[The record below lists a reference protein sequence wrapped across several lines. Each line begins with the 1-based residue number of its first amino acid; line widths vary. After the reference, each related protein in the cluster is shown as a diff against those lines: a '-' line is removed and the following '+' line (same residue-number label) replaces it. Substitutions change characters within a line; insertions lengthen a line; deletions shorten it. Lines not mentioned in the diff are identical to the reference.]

1 MNEAMSFL
9 YIQLYL
15 TNQVSFQFKIKNKKK
30 KKTSIVFP
38 SFLDG
43 KMKGQPDLCAF
54 NKKIRQECV
63 LGDLKVS
70 VLQLVDMRVGL
81 FKQSF
86 FFAWQILKGE
96 QQQNCVIGHMHL
108 LLCLSFISYLGWQNI
123 HYYKGLART
132 GSHCSKTSNFSSTL
146 LTNVFVQYMCF
157 QVSNL

>member
-96 QQQNCVIGHMHL
+96 LIAIELCHRTHASLVMSLLYFVSRLAKYSLLQGSSQNWIPL
-108 LLCLSFISYLGWQNI
+108 FQNI
-123 HYYKGLART
+123 KFFIK
-132 GSHCSKTSNFSSTL
+132 SFN
-146 LTNVFVQYMCF
+146 
-157 QVSNL
+157 